1 MGIFSR
7 LMSQRLPSSFRH
19 RRRRLEL
26 LTPRPQLEQLEGR
39 LLMHANVVLD
49 AEHLAALTKTA
60 QSFMN
65 DFAPSLS
72 PSEAAEMEAKMQVFS
87 AVLNETRRN
96 LRLFVLTSG
105 RPDEFG
111 YKPGR
116 TRWVD

>member
-1 MGIFSR
+1 MTRFEEDPGKVNAVHIFG
-7 LMSQRLPSSFRH
+7 PSFVEEVIQA
-19 RRRRLEL
+19 LGE
-26 LTPRPQLEQLEGR
+26 
-39 LLMHANVVLD
+39 LD

-60 QSFMN
+60 ESFMN

-72 PSEAAEMEAKMQVFS
+72 PAEAAEMEAKMQLFS

-105 RPDEFG
+105 QPAEFG

>member
-1 MGIFSR
+1 MPRSSGE
-7 LMSQRLPSSFRH
+7 MSAVHTYGPSFVEEVIQA
-19 RRRRLEL
+19 LGE
-26 LTPRPQLEQLEGR
+26 
-39 LLMHANVVLD
+39 LD

-60 QSFMN
+60 ETFMN
-65 DFAPSLS
+65 DFAPTLS
-72 PSEAAEMEAKMQVFS
+72 PADAAEMEAKMQVFS

-105 RPDEFG
+105 QPDQFG

>member
-1 MGIFSR
+1 MTDVEVRKASSVHVYG
-7 LMSQRLPSSFRH
+7 PSFVEEVIQA
-19 RRRRLEL
+19 LGE
-26 LTPRPQLEQLEGR
+26 
-39 LLMHANVVLD
+39 LD

-60 QSFMN
+60 ESFMN
-65 DFAPSLS
+65 DFAPSLE
-72 PSEAAEMEAKMQVFS
+72 PAEAAEMAAKMQVFS

-105 RPDEFG
+105 KPDDFG

>member
-1 MGIFSR
+1 MFMEEAGKARGVQYFG
-7 LMSQRLPSSFRH
+7 PSFVEEVIQA
-19 RRRRLEL
+19 LGE
-26 LTPRPQLEQLEGR
+26 
-39 LLMHANVVLD
+39 LD

-72 PSEAAEMEAKMQVFS
+72 PSEAAKMQVFS

-96 LRLFVLTSG
+96 LRLFVLTAG

>member
-1 MGIFSR
+1 MMFEEEVGKTSAVQVFGPGFVEEVIQA
-7 LMSQRLPSSFRH
+7 LG
-19 RRRRLEL
+19 E
-26 LTPRPQLEQLEGR
+26 
-39 LLMHANVVLD
+39 LD

-60 QSFMN
+60 QSFMS

>member
-1 MGIFSR
+1 MFEEEAGKASAVHIFG
-7 LMSQRLPSSFRH
+7 SSFVEEVIQA
-19 RRRRLEL
+19 LGE
-26 LTPRPQLEQLEGR
+26 
-39 LLMHANVVLD
+39 LD
-49 AEHLAALTKTA
+49 AEHLDA
-60 QSFMN
+60 
-65 DFAPSLS
+65 FAPTLS